1 MKKHYL
7 SFEKPLKDLDLEIEK
22 LSISETEPEKLNE
35 LTKERE
41 ELEKNIF

>member
-22 LSISETEPEKLNE
+22 ISMSEAEPEKLND
-35 LTKERE
+35 LSVA
-41 ELEKNIF
+41 

>member
-22 LSISETEPEKLNE
+22 LSITESDSEKLSE
-35 LTKERE
+35 LIQERE
-41 ELEKNIF
+41 VL